1 MNELYQEG
9 RRIRPPAWALAAML
23 LCACAP
29 SSQDAGPGAPPSRGG
44 GATDLAAIARLH
56 DEYVAAH
63 NAADVDRM
71 VALFAD
77 DAVLMPADEPT
88 LTGKKAIAAHYQQ
101 FFDQTASEISL
112 EPVETRVAGDWAF
125 ERVEL
130 AVTVPGAKGKVML
143 AKAKYLWILQKQP
156 DGSWK
161 IARAIYNLDEDFAE
175 STGPGA

>member
-1 MNELYQEG
+1 MNAPHQEA
-9 RRIRPPAWALAAML
+9 RWTRPLAGSLVAML

-29 SSQDAGPGAPPSRGG
+29 SAEKAGPGASATRGA
-44 GATDLAAIARLH
+44 GAADLAAIARLH

-88 LTGKKAIAAHYQQ
+88 LTGRKAIATHYQQ
-101 FFDQTASEISL
+101 FFDQTASEITL

-143 AKAKYLWILQKQP
+143 AKAKYLWILQRQP

-175 STGPGA
+175 SAAPGA